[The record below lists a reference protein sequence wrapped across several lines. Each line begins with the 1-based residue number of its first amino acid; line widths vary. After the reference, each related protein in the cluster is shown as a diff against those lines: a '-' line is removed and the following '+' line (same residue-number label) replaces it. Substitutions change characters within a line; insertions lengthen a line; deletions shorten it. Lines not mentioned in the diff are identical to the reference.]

1 MKYNPAGVNFI
12 DLGLGGQLK
21 IASENGKFKVPS
33 LRNIAL
39 TAPYMHN
46 GYFMTLTDVVRF
58 YNTRDVASAGWPAP
72 EVAQNVNKQDMGN
85 LNLTDFEIEDIVVFL
100 NTLTDTK
107 FPKVK

>member
-1 MKYNPAGVNFI
+1 V

-21 IASENGKFKVPS
+21 KRGENGKFKVPS
-33 LRNIAL
+33 LRNVAL

-46 GYFMTLTDVVRF
+46 GDFTTLIDVRF

-72 EVAQNVNKQDMGN
+72 EVAENVNKREMGN
-85 LNLTDFEIEDIVVFL
+85 LKLTESEIEDIVTFL

-107 FPKVK
+107 FPRVK

>member
-1 MKYNPAGVNFI
+1 V

-21 IASENGKFKVPS
+21 IPSENGKFKVPS

-85 LNLTDFEIEDIVVFL
+85 LNLTDSEIEDIVVFL